1 MIRVLLADDH
11 KILRQGLVRLL
22 ENEPDIEVIAE
33 ASDGQSAVELAIE
46 MQPDVVV
53 MDVSMPHC
61 NGIDAT
67 RGLIAEAPH
76 ARVIALSM
84 YEGEGWA
91 AKLREAGAAAYLRK
105 DAAIDHLVSTI
116 RECVSVPVA
125 PPAEH

>member
-11 KILRQGLVRLL
+11 KILRQGLARLL
-22 ENEPDIEVIAE
+22 ESEPDIEVVGEAE
-33 ASDGQSAVELAIE
+33 DGQTAVEMAIE
-46 MQPDVVV
+46 TQPDVVV

-67 RGLIAEAPH
+67 RGMTAEVPH

-91 AKLREAGAAAYLRK
+91 SKLRAAGAAAYLPK

-116 RECVSVPVA
+116 RDCFA
-125 PPAEH
+125 AGTMPPK

>member
-22 ENEPDIEVIAE
+22 ESEPDIEVVGE
-33 ASDGQSAVELAIE
+33 AADGQAAVELAIE
-46 MQPDVVV
+46 TQPDVVV

-67 RGLIAEAPH
+67 RGLMTEVPH
-76 ARVIALSM
+76 TRVIALSM

-91 AKLREAGAAAYLRK
+91 AKLREAGAAAYLPK
-105 DAAIDHLVSTI
+105 DAAVERLVSTI
-116 RECVSVPVA
+116 RSCVASSA
-125 PPAEH
+125 MPPTA